1 MKQKQLGAVCR
12 CPAAL
17 LCVKRLQQ
25 LCCCVAPP
33 GGNIDHT
40 SSVLYNISAS
50 HLLTNLPHHTPGR
63 KWQLSRQTQVPGCAV
78 KSHMSIWLYFPSVRG
93 TSILSSL
100 KLQII
105 EHYNIL
111 YTVTPDYLPPRPAQV
126 DPQLAAAG
134 GSVLTS
140 SMADWQQRNQTFWNI
155 ISATR
160 SKSKS
165 STKVS
170 SLSGIIQGIQTS
182 RHSK

>member
-1 MKQKQLGAVCR
+1 MVMKQKQLGAVFRLCR

-33 GGNIDHT
+33 LEILITRSVFFITLVLVICSPTCHT
-40 SSVLYNISAS
+40 THLAS
-50 HLLTNLPHHTPGR
+50 TDNLIG
-63 KWQLSRQTQVPGCAV
+63 QIQVPGCAV

-105 EHYNIL
+105 EHYTIL

-140 SMADWQQRNQTFWNI
+140 SMAD
-155 ISATR
+155 
-160 SKSKS
+160 
-165 STKVS
+165 
-170 SLSGIIQGIQTS
+170 
-182 RHSK
+182 